1 MSDKATAYTMKE
13 KDKLD
18 IVRTIQDVLIKK
30 GYLKGKSTGY
40 CGTDTVAAVKAF
52 QKAEGLTVDGQAGTK
67 TLELLLGY

>member
-1 MSDKATAYTMKE
+1 M
-13 KDKLD
+13 
-18 IVRTIQDVLIKK
+18 IKK